1 MPETT
6 EAPAKPTKAETL
18 AKYGSKIR
26 KMLVLAFDNAEGNEG
41 EALAAF
47 QQARTF
53 LKKAEVS
60 IAEIIRPD
68 WGAGPLIVAL
78 QRVGMTVLPS
88 GTHVGKTIAQ
98 VVDFAPEYIVQLHA
112 SGGFR
117 DPQVNSAIALV
128 SDAYVSQMFCQ
139 FSGDWET

>member
-6 EAPAKPTKAETL
+6 AAPAKPTKVEQL
-18 AKYGSKIR
+18 AKYGPKIR
-26 KMLVLAFDNAEGNEG
+26 KMLTLAFDDTSGNEG
-41 EALAAF
+41 EAMAAF

-53 LKKAEVS
+53 LKKAEVT

-68 WGAGPLIVAL
+68 WGAGPLLVAL
-78 QRVGMTVLPS
+78 QRVGMTVLPA
-88 GTHVGKTIAQ
+88 GTHIGKTIAQ
-98 VVDFAPEYIVQLHA
+98 VIDIDAPYIVSINA

-117 DPQVNSAIALV
+117 DPAVNSALQLV

-139 FSGDWET
+139 FSGDWD